1 MNSKTKK
8 NLINIFLAAVLLIV
22 ILTSPIYAQ
31 ASESIQYG
39 YDDANQVQSA
49 DYDDGAGMPIDYD
62 VNYSYDSSENRL
74 SRDVL
79 TQQNA
84 LANNPPGSFTLSSP
98 ADAAPVLRVNAIA
111 GADA

>member
-1 MNSKTKK
+1 MNY
-8 NLINIFLAAVLLIV
+8 LLLLLGMFL
-22 ILTSPIYAQ
+22 LTSPTYAQ
-31 ASESIQYG
+31 TTSETVQYG

-98 ADAAPVLRVNAIA
+98 TDAAPVLRVNAIA